1 MEPEELTPIDAL
13 EGLGTAKLS
22 AVALQQAAS
31 ITAIKYG
38 VVVALAARSGPQ
50 AIKRLM
56 DSHPSELK
64 QARAYIQNFQAIG
77 WNSSPWQK
85 IRNLFPTFW
94 KIVACIPADRF
105 LDCSSTRISQIGGF
119 DHQVT

>member
-31 ITAIKYG
+31 ITALKYG

-64 QARAYIQNFQAIG
+64 QARAYIQIFKP
-77 WNSSPWQK
+77 S
-85 IRNLFPTFW
+85 
-94 KIVACIPADRF
+94 
-105 LDCSSTRISQIGGF
+105 GGI
-119 DHQVT
+119 HRPGRR